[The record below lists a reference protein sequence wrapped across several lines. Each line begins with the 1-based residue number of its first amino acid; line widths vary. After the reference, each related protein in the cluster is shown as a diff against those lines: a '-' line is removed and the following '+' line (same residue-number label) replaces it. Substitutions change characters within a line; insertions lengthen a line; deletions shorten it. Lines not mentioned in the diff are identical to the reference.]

1 VNPTYC
7 GTKFVIVNC
16 IFLPIAFISL
26 VIRVWTRMFIARGF
40 RWDDCECSPDHER
53 LILTSWQI

>member
-1 VNPTYC
+1 
-7 GTKFVIVNC
+7 VIVNC